1 MPTGQVQ
8 GWRQHGK
15 ACLSPD
21 IDVELGA
28 GVVDSLHE
36 LYTSEERMR
45 EASEL
50 IRRRREQ
57 RAKK

>member
-1 MPTGQVQ
+1 MYE
-8 GWRQHGK
+8 
-15 ACLSPD
+15 L
-21 IDVELGA
+21 IDVNAVKTGHRPGTNRRFVDL
-28 GVVDSLHE
+28 DSLKE